1 MRTADDFKKDLRLII
16 SNSSQSGIEFFDTA
30 AAANLRVRVAPPRYR
45 GETTMPKIQLW
56 IGQSLC
62 TKTNDYEKLE
72 TPSPPSNLQQATQ
85 NKGGPEI
92 LNNRP
97 KNHGKKYRTCCVIA
111 VVAQIEQSGNVTP
124 YGCVRALVAALRSC
138 YSLLSNYTNIHTH

>member
-30 AAANLRVRVAPPRYR
+30 AAASLRVGLLHQDTGTLLHGFAVDLPWKCLQPLF
-45 GETTMPKIQLW
+45 GENDQ
-56 IGQSLC
+56 
-62 TKTNDYEKLE
+62 TNYL
-72 TPSPPSNLQQATQ
+72 TNGT
-85 NKGGPEI
+85 
-92 LNNRP
+92 

-111 VVAQIEQSGNVTP
+111 VVAQVEQSSNVTP

-138 YSLLSNYTNIHTH
+138 YSLLSNYTNIYIK